1 MARSHADARENPLV
15 IIIVIIYVLFLLR
28 VRLNAI
34 AVGAGCTRLY
44 CIVSIRIE
52 LAKEFFLLFLTTCCT
67 TAEKQRNECSCTA
80 AGSECEA
87 L

>member
-52 LAKEFFLLFLTTCCT
+52 LAKEFFLPLPKSK
-67 TAEKQRNECSCTA
+67 EMS
-80 AGSECEA
+80 A
-87 L
+87 LARQ

>member
-1 MARSHADARENPLV
+1 MSIVAWLAAANRFSVGRIAATARSHADARENPLV

-44 CIVSIRIE
+44 CMVSIRIE
-52 LAKEFFLLFLTTCCT
+52 LAKEFFLL
-67 TAEKQRNECSCTA
+67 CS
-80 AGSECEA
+80 
-87 L
+87 